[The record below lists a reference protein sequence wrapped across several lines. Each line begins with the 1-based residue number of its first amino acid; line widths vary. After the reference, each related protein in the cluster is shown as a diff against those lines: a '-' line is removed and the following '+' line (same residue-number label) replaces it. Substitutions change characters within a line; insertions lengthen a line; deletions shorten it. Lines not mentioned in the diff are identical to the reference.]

1 MFGKRSKDA
10 ARRQRA
16 LEELLWLDPVDRE
29 RRIIAA
35 VANGD
40 FSADEAEAALRLVAR
55 LDSLR
60 TMSLPP
66 GGRLIGGRVGL
77 VVPPNEP
84 KPGIGIAAAR
94 ASLNGRE
101 EDPNAGALPGA
112 SGSRPILAVSQAQ
125 GDGPGTGEDVGETPE
140 PVAIPIVP
148 DPTAVPVDPDLVGI
162 PIVPDNERER
172 TGDAVGGMLVP
183 LDALESAERWLAAE
197 RAAGP
202 PRAAARRSKKAP
214 GPKALGPRVD
224 WPADELGETGE
235 PGRRPGPAA
244 GAVQPT
250 WIHPA

>member
-35 VANGD
+35 VAHGD

-60 TMSLPP
+60 KLSLPP

-77 VVPPNEP
+77 VMPPNEP
-84 KPGIGIAAAR
+84 NPGYGIAAAR
-94 ASLNGRE
+94 SSLGGRE

-112 SGSRPILAVSQAQ
+112 SGSRPVPVAAQAQ
-125 GDGPGTGEDVGETPE
+125 DGGSGIGEDVGDAPE
-140 PVAIPIVP
+140 PVAIPILP

-162 PIVPDNERER
+162 PIVPENERER
-172 TGDAVGGMLVP
+172 SGGAVGSMLVP
-183 LDALESAERWLAAE
+183 IDALEAAERWLAGE

-202 PRAAARRSKKAP
+202 AQAAQPRSKKASAH
-214 GPKALGPRVD
+214 KALGPRVD
-224 WPADELGETGE
+224 WPAEDLGE
-235 PGRRPGPAA
+235 PGQLPGPAA
-244 GAVQPT
+244 GAVHPT